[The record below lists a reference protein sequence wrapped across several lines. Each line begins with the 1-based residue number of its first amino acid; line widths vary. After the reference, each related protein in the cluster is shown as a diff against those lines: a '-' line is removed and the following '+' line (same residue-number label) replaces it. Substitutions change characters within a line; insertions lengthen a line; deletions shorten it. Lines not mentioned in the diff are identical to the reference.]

1 MEIKPYKYNILCEV
15 ILEEANNV
23 TDSGIVLMNQEQSIP
38 YIRAKVIEVG
48 SDLNQLENI
57 KFDLKAGDIIYVQK
71 MTGVDLSI
79 VKENHIIITP
89 DKIICKEVIDVS

>member
-57 KFDLKAGDIIYVQK
+57 KFDLKAEDIIYVQK